1 MLYDVFQIW
10 AKHMRATQKQ
20 QRQSTYLP
28 TFQQLNA
35 VCLLLCKRAE
45 YAQALGLAELRPL
58 MLAQHAAEH
67 ASTVFDAARAA
78 QRQLDTTALRTIM
91 AQCVLGGTPAFLK
104 CCSQVC
110 VGSVC
115 TEHLCG
121 LLQPLGLA

>member
-28 TFQQLNA
+28 TFQQLNT
-35 VCLLLCKRAE
+35 VCCLLCKRAE
-45 YAQALGLAELRPL
+45 YAQALALAELRPL
-58 MLAQHAAEH
+58 MLAQQAAEL
-67 ASTVFDAARAA
+67 ASTVFEAAEC
-78 QRQLDTTALRTIM
+78 QLDTAALRTIM
-91 AQCVLGGTPAFLK
+91 AQCVLGGTPAFLR

-121 LLQPLGLA
+121 LLQQLWL